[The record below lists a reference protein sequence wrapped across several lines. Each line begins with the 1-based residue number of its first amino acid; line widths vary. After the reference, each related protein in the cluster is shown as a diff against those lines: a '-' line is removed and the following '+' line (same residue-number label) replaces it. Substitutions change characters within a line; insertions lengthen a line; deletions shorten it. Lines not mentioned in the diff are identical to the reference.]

1 MGAHPLDGE
10 IDKLIRDVIF
20 PHDAAW
26 QRHKKQTSGSY
37 GNRHR
42 ESPMNQR
49 DGLSDTPPLPD
60 VIVEGGTLLS
70 MVEGEAPRPDAVVL
84 IKNGRILDI
93 QNSGDPR
100 ERTPGTETIQ
110 AEGGIILPG
119 LVNAH
124 THTAMT
130 LFRGLA
136 DDLPLKQWLF
146 EKVFPAEAAH
156 INEETVY
163 WGVLLGC
170 LEMIASGTTTFSDG
184 YFLQDATVR
193 AVQESGLRALVA
205 QGIIDFPAPGLDD
218 PKENL
223 NKGREFLL
231 RWRGFSDRIYPGL
244 FCHSPVT
251 CSDATL
257 QGAMEISEEFSTPL
271 QIHLSETGEEVAEM
285 SDRTGERPASH
296 LHRLGI
302 LNRNLIAVHAI
313 HLSPEELDLLCH
325 GGVRVVHTPQSN
337 MKLASGICRAWEM
350 IGRGLHLG
358 LGTDGCA
365 SNNDLDLFH
374 EMDCAA
380 KLQKVTNME
389 PTHMDA
395 ETVLKMATSEGAR
408 VLGLEGEIGTIE
420 KGKKADLIVVDM
432 NSPHMVPLYN
442 PVSNLVY
449 SASGA
454 DVKDVVVDGKIL
466 MKDRVFQT
474 LDPKEIME
482 RVREISRNIRT

>member
-1 MGAHPLDGE
+1 MNLKDDQP
-10 IDKLIRDVIF
+10 DVA
-20 PHDAAW
+20 P
-26 QRHKKQTSGSY
+26 S
-37 GNRHR
+37 
-42 ESPMNQR
+42 
-49 DGLSDTPPLPD
+49 PD
-60 VIVEGGTLLS
+60 VILEGGTLLS
-70 MVEGEAPRPDAVVL
+70 MVDGESPVPNARIL
-84 IKNGRILDI
+84 IKGDRILDI
-93 QNSGDPR
+93 QSSDA
-100 ERTPGTETIQ
+100 PGEPAPGAEIIQ
-110 AEGGIILPG
+110 AGKGLIMPG

-146 EKVFPAEAAH
+146 EKIFPSEATH
-156 INEETVY
+156 INEENVY

-184 YFLQDATVR
+184 YFLQDHTMR

-205 QGIIDFPAPGLDD
+205 QGIIDFPAPGLAD

-223 NKGREFLL
+223 NRGREFFLK
-231 RWRGFSDRIYPGL
+231 WRGFSDRIYPGL
-244 FCHSPVT
+244 FCHSPIT
-251 CSDATL
+251 CSGNTL
-257 QGAMEISEEFSTPL
+257 QGAMEISEEFSSPL
-271 QIHLSETGEEVAEM
+271 QIHLSETADEVSEM
-285 SDRTGERPASH
+285 MNRTGERPASY
-296 LHRLGI
+296 LHRLG
-302 LNRNLIAVHAI
+302 LLTRNLIAVHAI
-313 HLSPEELDLLCH
+313 HLSPEEMDLLCH
-325 GGVRVVHTPQSN
+325 GGVRVVHTPESN

-365 SNNDLDLFH
+365 SNNNLDLFQ

-380 KLQKVTNME
+380 KLQKVYNME

-408 VLGLEGEIGTIE
+408 VLGLDGEIGTIE

-432 NSPHMVPLYN
+432 NSPHLAPLYN
-442 PVSNLVY
+442 PVSNMVY

-454 DVKDVVVDGKIL
+454 DVKDVVVNGKIL
-466 MKDRVFQT
+466 MKDRAFQT
-474 LDPKEIME
+474 LDPTEIME
-482 RVREISRNIRT
+482 RVREIAQGIKT